1 MNKKEIFISTLMN
14 KGRMQVCCKFCTVVF
29 ILFISSNILNAQTP
43 ADEYFGWINLA
54 EKEIVEGDLSQA
66 LEYYDSAFV
75 KFNYPFYRNLRQ
87 ATIIAS
93 YSDNQKKYHELLKRC
108 IRRGMTAN
116 ELKFFE
122 EKNPADQVVQD
133 ISNNFDIYHNDYLA
147 SIDTFVLD
155 NYLELDMLE
164 RRIMVLYGQW
174 RMNGDIFWKKM
185 KQVAKMYEA
194 LVDSIGYPEES
205 KIGLSYQFDTTNSPQ
220 KKIEPPYSRR
230 IRLHYHENIAKKGK
244 ALYADVAIQN
254 LSVKPIVDK
263 PSNWFV
269 SHYHTDGAIVDSVF
283 YDYLQRGV
291 GQLKLDPVVLAYFL
305 ERTGLNEHEFLMT
318 YYSKLKLSRKIN
330 MKWLHTL
337 SLDEATKARINKNRK
352 SIFVRPV
359 EMELELVKALYRL
372 EYGHSPKKVNKK
384 VVRAIPYQ
392 MESFIRYF

>member
-1 MNKKEIFISTLMN
+1 MNKEEVFISILPSN
-14 KGRMQVCCKFCTVVF
+14 GRMQVCCKFWTVVF
-29 ILFISSNILNAQTP
+29 VLFLLSNVLSAQTP
-43 ADEYFGWINLA
+43 ADEYFGLINLA
-54 EKEIVEGDLSQA
+54 EKEIVQGDLSQA

-93 YSDNQKKYHELLKRC
+93 YSDDQKKYHELLKRC

-122 EKNPADQVVQD
+122 DNNPAQD
-133 ISNNFDIYHNDYLA
+133 IISRYDLYHNEYLA

-164 RRIMVLYGQW
+164 RRILLLYG
-174 RMNGDIFWKKM
+174 RKDSDIFWKKM

-205 KIGLSYQFDTTNSPQ
+205 KIGLSYQFLTTNSPQ
-220 KKIEPPYSRR
+220 KKIKYPYSRR
-230 IRLHYHENIAKKGK
+230 IRLHYHENIAKKGE
-244 ALYADVAIQN
+244 ALYAKVAIQN
-254 LSVKPIVDK
+254 LSDKPIVDK
-263 PSNWFV
+263 PGNWFV

-291 GQLKLDPVVLAYFL
+291 GQLKLNPVVLAYFL
-305 ERTGLNEHEFLMT
+305 ERTGLDEHEFLMT
-318 YYSKLKLSRKIN
+318 YYSKLNLSRKIK

-372 EYGHSPKKVNKK
+372 EYGHSPEKVNKK
-384 VVRAIPYQ
+384 VIRAIPYQ
-392 MESFIRYF
+392 MKSFIRYF